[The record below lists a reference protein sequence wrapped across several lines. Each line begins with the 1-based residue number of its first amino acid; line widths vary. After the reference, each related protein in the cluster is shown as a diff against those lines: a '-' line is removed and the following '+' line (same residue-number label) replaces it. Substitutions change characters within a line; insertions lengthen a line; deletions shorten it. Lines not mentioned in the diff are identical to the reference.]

1 MQIGIV
7 GAPNKG
13 KSTIFSALTMVEA
26 EIAPYP
32 FTTIKP
38 NVGMA
43 YATRT
48 CVEKELGVKCAPRNS
63 LCINGV
69 RHMPVG
75 IVDVAG
81 LVPGAHLGKGM
92 GNQFLNDLIGSEML
106 IHVVD
111 LSGRTD
117 AEGNPGEGFDPAE
130 DVRMVHDEMTAWL
143 SGIVQKHIKS
153 LSRKSGDGHALF
165 ELLSGFNVGEAQVRK
180 AAELSSLGVSNMAWS
195 EEDTVRFADAL
206 LRISKPT
213 IIAANKLDISKEGAL
228 DALRGKLKGFT
239 VIGCSGAIEL
249 ALKRAGSKGLID
261 YVPGSSSF
269 GIRGDASAD
278 QRNALAYMADYI
290 KRNGG
295 TGVQEVIN
303 TAVFKVLDNVV
314 VYPVEDENK
323 YTDHFGNVL
332 PDAIL
337 MKRGSRA
344 LDLAGRIHTDLAKSM
359 LYAVDAR
366 KKMRLG
372 KDYELRDDDVIR
384 IVSAAK

>member
-1 MQIGIV
+1 MQIGIA

-38 NVGMA
+38 NFGTA
-43 YATRT
+43 YATRA
-48 CVEKELGVKCAPRNS
+48 CVERELGVKCKPRNS

-69 RHMPVG
+69 RHIPVSM
-75 IVDVAG
+75 VDVAG

-92 GNQFLNDLIGSEML
+92 GNQFLSDLMGADAL

-117 AEGNPGEGFDPAE
+117 AEGNPGEGFDPAD
-130 DVRMVHDEMTAWL
+130 DVRMVHDEMTSWL
-143 SGIVQKHIKS
+143 AGIVMRHIKS
-153 LSRKSGDGHALF
+153 LSRKSGDGRALF
-165 ELLSGFNVGEAQVRK
+165 ELLSGFNVSEEQIKR
-180 AAELSSLGVSNMAWS
+180 AADLGSLSVSHMAWS
-195 EEDTVRFADAL
+195 EEDARRFADAL
-206 LRISKPT
+206 LRMSKPT
-213 IIAANKLDISKEGAL
+213 IIAANKLDISGDGAL
-228 DALRGKLKGFT
+228 DALRGRLRGFT

-249 ALKRAGSKGLID
+249 ALKRAGSKGVID
-261 YVPGSSSF
+261 YVPGSSVF
-269 GIRGDASAD
+269 EIRGDASAE
-278 QRNALAYMADYI
+278 QRNALSYMAAYLR
-290 KRNGG
+290 KNGG
-295 TGVQEVIN
+295 TGVQDLIN

-337 MKRGSRA
+337 MRRGSRA
-344 LDLAGRIHTDLAKSM
+344 LDLAGRIHTDLARSM
-359 LYAVDAR
+359 LYAVDAK

-372 KDYELRDDDVIR
+372 KDYELRDDDVIK

>member
-43 YATRT
+43 YATRA

-92 GNQFLNDLIGSEML
+92 GNQFLNDLIGADML

-117 AEGNPGEGFDPAE
+117 AEGNPGEGFDPADE
-130 DVRMVHDEMTAWL
+130 VRMVHEEMTAWL
-143 SGIVQKHIKS
+143 SGIVMKHIKS

-165 ELLSGFNVGEAQVRK
+165 ELLSGFNVGEAQIKR
-180 AAELSSLGVSNMAWS
+180 AAELSSLSVTNMAWT
-195 EEDTVRFADAL
+195 EEDAKRFADAL
-206 LRISKPT
+206 LRTGKPT
-213 IIAANKLDISKEGAL
+213 IIAANKLDISREGAL
-228 DALRGKLKGFT
+228 DALRGRLKGFT

-261 YVPGSSSF
+261 YVPGSSGF
-269 GIRGDASAD
+269 VIRGDASAD
-278 QRNALAYMADYI
+278 QRNALSYMADYI
-290 KRNGG
+290 KKNGG
-295 TGVQEVIN
+295 TGVQDVIN
-303 TAVFKVLDNVV
+303 TAVFKVLNNVV

-344 LDLAGRIHTDLAKSM
+344 MDLAGRIHTDLAKSM
-359 LYAVDAR
+359 LYAIDAR

>member
-13 KSTIFSALTMVEA
+13 KSTVFSALTMVEA

-38 NVGMA
+38 NFGTA
-43 YATRT
+43 YATRP
-48 CVEKELGVKCAPRNS
+48 CVERELGVRCAPRNS
-63 LCINGV
+63 LCISGV
-69 RHMPVG
+69 RHLPVS

-81 LVPGAHLGKGM
+81 LVPGAHFGKGM
-92 GNQFLNDLIGSEML
+92 GNQFLNDLIGSDML

-130 DVRMVHDEMTAWL
+130 EVRMVRDEMTAWL
-143 SGIVQKHIKS
+143 GGIVMKHIKS
-153 LSRKSGDGHALF
+153 LSRKSGDGQALF
-165 ELLSGFNVGEAQVRK
+165 ALLSGFNVSEAQARK
-180 AAELSSLGVSNMAWS
+180 AAELGSLSVTNMAWT
-195 EEDTVRFADAL
+195 EEDARRFADAVL
-206 LRISKPT
+206 MTSKPT
-213 IIAANKLDISKEGAL
+213 IIAANKLDMSREGAL
-228 DALRGKLKGFT
+228 EELRGRLAGYT

-249 ALKRAGSKGLID
+249 ALKKAGGKGVID
-261 YVPGSSSF
+261 YVPGSDGF
-269 GIRGDASAD
+269 AIKGDVSAD
-278 QRNALAYMADYI
+278 QKGALSYMAAYL
-290 KRNGG
+290 KKHGG
-295 TGVQEVIN
+295 TGVQDVIN
-303 TAVFKVLDNVV
+303 AAVFRVLDNVV

-332 PDAIL
+332 PDAVL
-337 MKRGSRA
+337 MRRGSRA
-344 LDLAGRIHTDLAKSM
+344 LDLAGKIHTDLARSM
-359 LYAVDAR
+359 LYAVDAK

-372 KDYELRDDDVIR
+372 KDYELRDDDVIK

>member
-1 MQIGIV
+1 MLIGIV

-32 FTTIKP
+32 FTTINP
-38 NVGMA
+38 NRGMA
-43 YATRT
+43 YATRA

-63 LCINGV
+63 LCINGI
-69 RHMPVG
+69 RHMPVS

-81 LVPGAHLGKGM
+81 LVPGAHMGKGM
-92 GNQFLNDLIGSEML
+92 GNQFLNDLVGADML

-111 LSGRTD
+111 LSGKTD
-117 AEGNPGEGFDPAE
+117 SEGNPGEDCDPAD
-130 DVRMVHDEMTAWL
+130 DVRMVHDEIVAWL
-143 SGIVQKHIKS
+143 GGILMKHIKS
-153 LSRKSGDGHALF
+153 LYRKSGDGSALF
-165 ELLSGFNVGEAQVRK
+165 ELLSGFNVGEEQIRK
-180 AAELSSLGVSNMAWS
+180 AAELSSLSVTNMSWG
-195 EEDTVRFADAL
+195 EEDAKRFADAL
-206 LRISKPT
+206 MGISKPT
-213 IIAANKLDISKEGAL
+213 IIAANKMDVSKEGAL
-228 DALRGKLKGFT
+228 EALRRKLGGFT

-249 ALKRAGSKGLID
+249 ALKKAGSKGVID
-261 YVPGSSSF
+261 YVPGSSGF
-269 GIRGDASAD
+269 EIRGKVSDE
-278 QRNALAYMADYI
+278 QKNALSYMAAYL
-290 KRNGG
+290 KKNGG
-295 TGVQEVIN
+295 TGVQDVIN
-303 TAVFKVLDNVV
+303 TAVFKVLDNLV

-337 MKRGSRA
+337 MRRGSRA
-344 LDLAGRIHTDLAKSM
+344 LDLAGKIHTDLAKSM

-372 KDYELRDDDVIR
+372 KDYELKDGDVIK